1 MASAEKKAEHWRRTR
16 NLTFVTLAIWF
27 FFSFFV
33 HWFGAA
39 LNNVSF
45 MSFPLGFYM
54 AAQGSPVAFVILLF
68 WSTRRQEAID
78 DDCGLAE

>member
-1 MASAEKKAEHWRRTR
+1 MASQQAMTEHWERTR
-16 NLTFVTLAIWF
+16 SLTFVTLGILF

-33 HWFGAA
+33 HWFGSE
-39 LNNVSF
+39 LNNLTF
-45 MSFPLGFYM
+45 LGFPLGFYM

-78 DDCGLAE
+78 DECGVAE